1 MESQVRVIPA
11 RGDLRDTARLL
22 LDLADDPQDVRT
34 VNGGAEFEVPE
45 YLADKFNAKRTPKKR
60 ASKKEDDA

>member
-1 MESQVRVIPA
+1 MTDSVRVIPA
-11 RGDLRDTARLL
+11 AGEVADTARAL